1 MLFQS
6 SKSRLALAQSG
17 AGYHVAAITWTD
29 NQPVVEQF
37 IMQPGN
43 LWSAD
48 NLKQLHKNFKPGR
61 KAVTALLAAP
71 EYQLLPQEAPNVPH
85 QEMLES
91 VRWQIRDQLNCSA
104 EDASIDIMRIP
115 RGLNDQGRSVYAV
128 AAAGELIRER
138 TALIERACFN
148 LTTFDIPEMAQRN
161 ISALYEQQSEGL
173 AMLSRES
180 DEYLLTIT
188 ADQELCMTRRI
199 GTGAAARQ
207 GDWSALAREVER
219 SLSYF
224 SRHFGKPVS
233 RLILAVEKQS
243 DFNAA
248 LQAQLETAVEPL
260 HLDDVVD
267 ISTAPELADVAMVV
281 QALPVIGAAL
291 RRES

>member
-6 SKSRLALAQSG
+6 NKSCLAMAQDG
-17 AGYHVAAITWTD
+17 AGYHAAAITWTG

-37 IMQPGN
+37 IMQPGD

-48 NLKQLHKNFKPGR
+48 NLKQLHKDFRPGR

-85 QEMLES
+85 REMLES
-91 VRWQIRDQLNCSA
+91 VRWQVRDQLNFSA
-104 EDASIDIMRIP
+104 EDASMDVMRIP
-115 RGLNDQGRSVYAV
+115 RGLNDHGRSVYAV

-138 TALIERACFN
+138 TALIEQARFN

-173 AMLSRES
+173 AMLSR
-180 DEYLLTIT
+180 DGKEYLLTIT
-188 ADQELCMTRRI
+188 EDKELCMTRRI
-199 GTGAAARQ
+199 GAGVAARQ
-207 GDWSALAREVER
+207 SDWSALAREVER

-233 RLILAVEKQS
+233 RMLLAVTEQDDLES
-243 DFNAA
+243 A
-248 LQAQLETAVEPL
+248 LNAQLETAVEAL
-260 HLDDVVD
+260 HLED
-267 ISTAPELADVAMVV
+267 IANISSAPELADATIAA

-291 RRES
+291 RQEP